1 MSTPSHGV
9 YPRVTKY
16 TARAL
21 MILLIVSHLIVL
33 VCVLGDELRGAV
45 GEELVLLDHDVP
57 LRADG
62 AKVAELDPAEV
73 GLEDEDVV
81 ELDVEVAQAL
91 AAFDEMV
98 SEMSNAS
105 RGSCVNHFK
114 QPFRAKNALQSI

>member
-1 MSTPSHGV
+1 M
-9 YPRVTKY
+9 
-16 TARAL
+16 
-21 MILLIVSHLIVL
+21 
-33 VCVLGDELRGAV
+33 LGDELRGAV

-98 SEMSNAS
+98 SEMSNVS
-105 RGSCVNHFK
+105 
-114 QPFRAKNALQSI
+114 

>member
-1 MSTPSHGV
+1 MLHED
-9 YPRVTKY
+9 TKY
-16 TARAL
+16 TELECLPPA
-21 MILLIVSHLIVL
+21 HLVVL
-33 VCVLGDELRGAV
+33 VGVLGDQLRGAV

-91 AAFDEMV
+91 AA
-98 SEMSNAS
+98 
-105 RGSCVNHFK
+105 K
-114 QPFRAKNALQSI
+114 QIMEEEN

>member
-16 TARAL
+16 TARAQ

-91 AAFDEMV
+91 AAG
-98 SEMSNAS
+98 NTI
-105 RGSCVNHFK
+105 R
-114 QPFRAKNALQSI
+114 I